1 MTTKFNVCV
10 FCGSRKGNNLDFRT
24 TAVATGT
31 AIGKR
36 GWRLVYGGGGVG
48 LMDEVANSTIVA
60 GGEVIGVIPEFL
72 RIREAGHEGL
82 HDLITTS
89 GMHDRK
95 QIMYS
100 IANAFL
106 ILPGGVGTL
115 DETIEILTWKQLEL
129 HKKPIILIDI
139 NNFWSH
145 FLKILENSVD
155 NGFMDKSIF
164 DLFEIAP
171 DVDAA
176 IAKIETTL

>member
-1 MTTKFNVCV
+1 M

-48 LMDEVANSTIVA
+48 LMNEVANSTIVA

-82 HDLITTS
+82 HDLIITS

-100 IANAFL
+100 MANAFL

-115 DETIEILTWKQLEL
+115 DETIEIITWKQLKL
-129 HKKPIILIDI
+129 HKKPIILIDT
-139 NNFWSH
+139 NKFWSH
-145 FLKILENSVD
+145 FLKTLENSVD